1 MSPIGARPVPSA
13 ALCPGISVLVTDRF
27 GGVSTGPFAE
37 LNLGDLVGDDQEA
50 VRRNRERALA
60 RIGSGVRTLAWMRQV
75 HGARVAYQPAE
86 TGQDGQDG
94 QSDAAPTGPGTRHQE
109 VDALFTD
116 AREVALA
123 VQVADCAPVL
133 LADPVAGLI
142 GAAHAGRPG
151 MAAGVVAALVTAM
164 QAAGADPA
172 RMHALIG
179 PAICGRCYEVPE
191 QMRSQVGALVPGS
204 ACVTSRGTPGIDLR
218 AGLHGQLAGLGV
230 TAVRDDAR
238 CTVESPEL
246 FSYRRDGTTG
256 RFAGLIWFSAG

>member
-1 MSPIGARPVPSA
+1 MSPVGARPAEAV

-37 LNLGDLVGDDQEA
+37 LNLGYQVGDDQEA
-50 VRRNRERALA
+50 VRQNRDRALA
-60 RIGSGVRTLAWMRQV
+60 RTGSGVRALAWMRQV

-86 TGQDGQDG
+86 TGHDGP
-94 QSDAAPTGPGTRHQE
+94 SDAAPTGPDARDQE
-109 VDALFTD
+109 ADALFTD

-151 MAAGVVAALVTAM
+151 MTARVVPALVTAM

-204 ACVTSRGTPGIDLR
+204 ACVTSQGTAGIDLR

-230 TAVRDDAR
+230 TTVRDDAR